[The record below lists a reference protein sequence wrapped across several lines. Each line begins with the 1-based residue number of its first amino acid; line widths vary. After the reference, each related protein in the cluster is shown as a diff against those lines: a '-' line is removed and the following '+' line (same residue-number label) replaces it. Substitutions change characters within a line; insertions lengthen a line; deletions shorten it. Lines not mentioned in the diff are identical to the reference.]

1 MEIKSI
7 RALAEIMKANGLT
20 LLEMSEEGKTLRL
33 ERKAEDSFAPVSN
46 VAAAPAVS
54 PAPAPAAEAAP
65 APETAAEEGVLVES
79 PMVGMYYASPAPGAD
94 PFVTVGSRVK
104 KGDVLCIIEAMKTMN
119 EITAEQD
126 GEIVQIYAGN
136 GQLVEVG
143 QRLFRV
149 REIG

>member
-20 LLEMSEEGKTLRL
+20 LLEMNEEGKTIRL
-33 ERKAEDSFAPVSN
+33 ERKAEFSPAQVPNLPAEKPAGSAET
-46 VAAAPAVS
+46 AAAPE
-54 PAPAPAAEAAP
+54 P
-65 APETAAEEGVLVES
+65 AAEEGVLVES
-79 PMVGMYYASPAPGAD
+79 PMVGMYYAAPAPGSD

>member
-20 LLEMSEEGKTLRL
+20 LLEMNEEGKTLRL
-33 ERKAEDSFAPVSN
+33 ERKAEDSYAPVSN
-46 VAAAPAVS
+46 VAAAPA
-54 PAPAPAAEAAP
+54 APVEAAP
-65 APETAAEEGVLVES
+65 VPEPVAEEGVLVES
-79 PMVGMYYASPAPGAD
+79 PMVGMYYAAPAPGSD

>member
-33 ERKAEDSFAPVSN
+33 ERKAEGSFAPVSN
-46 VAAAPAVS
+46 VAAAPSAPVEAV
-54 PAPAPAAEAAP
+54 PV
-65 APETAAEEGVLVES
+65 PEPAAEEGVLVES
-79 PMVGMYYASPAPGAD
+79 PMVGMYYAAPAPGAD

>member
-20 LLEMSEEGKTLRL
+20 LLEMNEEGKTLRL

-46 VAAAPAVS
+46 VAAAPA
-54 PAPAPAAEAAP
+54 APVEAVP
-65 APETAAEEGVLVES
+65 VPEPAAEEGVLVES

>member
-20 LLEMSEEGKTLRL
+20 LLEMNEEGKTLRL
-33 ERKAEDSFAPVSN
+33 ERKAEDSYAPVSN
-46 VAAAPAVS
+46 VAAAPA
-54 PAPAPAAEAAP
+54 APVEAAP
-65 APETAAEEGVLVES
+65 VPEPVAEEGVLVES
-79 PMVGMYYASPAPGAD
+79 PMVGMYYAAPAPGAD

-104 KGDVLCIIEAMKTMN
+104 MGDVLCIIEAMKTMN

-143 QRLFRV
+143 QRLFRL